1 MPGFSMTSSYT
12 LVASEPS
19 ATLHSL
25 MSSPAEGSSDLGTL
39 STNNY
44 PVSGSKEPNA
54 DNQLVFMNQPLSWW
68 LETLNAGTVK
78 YTPFSNEV
86 NWAYMLDSNT
96 PIHIS
101 ISISNSLI
109 PNKTQSVETDPTT
122 RVSKITLEPKYGLCR
137 TDTHSM

>member
-1 MPGFSMTSSYT
+1 MPGFSMTSSYK
-12 LVASEPS
+12 LVTSDPT

-54 DNQLVFMNQPLSWW
+54 ANQLVFMNQPLSWW
-68 LETLNAGTVK
+68 LENLNTGTVK

-109 PNKTQSVETDPTT
+109 PNKTQSVETDPIT
-122 RVSKITLEPKYGLCR
+122 RVSTITLEPKYGLCR